1 MKSLAIIEFDYGGH
15 HLLYVRRIAR
25 EAIKRGLSVVVF
37 TRPAALS
44 HRAYEGVAEEFGD
57 SLKTVVLQ
65 PSLIDSWSRSR
76 NLVTRQI
83 GNWLCQAHC
92 ARLIQKIPADTRPD
106 FVLVPFIDRS
116 DKAIGLI
123 GSPFG
128 RLPWGA
134 LTMQLKF
141 HLGEMG
147 ALRPPRRSDS
157 IMKWLYA
164 RLLNVRSLAAVFTI
178 DELQAAY
185 TQKHLPKVA
194 KKVHYLV
201 DPVEMHG
208 TISKK
213 DARLKLGIPDD
224 GSIVLLVFGII
235 DLRKGLSALV
245 QSVNSP
251 SFPKNVRLLVAGPQ
265 YRDAEEALATLS
277 DAIKQSGRVIEMNRF
292 LMGDDEYEVFKA
304 SDIVWIGY
312 NEFYGMSDVMIQAA
326 KVGLPIIA
334 CKSGLVGWMTEAYG
348 AGVVVDQTDPEDI
361 TRAVT
366 RLACDKKY
374 YDSLVV
380 KASELAPRHSVEKF
394 SSDLID
400 TIMSSKIPHSA

>member
-1 MKSLAIIEFDYGGH
+1 M
-15 HLLYVRRIAR
+15 
-25 EAIKRGLSVVVF
+25 
-37 TRPAALS
+37 
-44 HRAYEGVAEEFGD
+44 
-57 SLKTVVLQ
+57 
-65 PSLIDSWSRSR
+65 
-76 NLVTRQI
+76 
-83 GNWLCQAHC
+83 
-92 ARLIQKIPADTRPD
+92 PADKRPD

-157 IMKWLYA
+157 VMKWLYA
-164 RLLNVRSLAAVFTI
+164 RLLNARNLVAVFTI

-185 TQKHLPKVA
+185 TQKYLPKTA
-194 KKVHYLV
+194 GKLHYLV

-213 DARLKLGIPDD
+213 EARLKLGIPDD
-224 GSIVLLVFGII
+224 DSMVLLVFGII
-235 DLRKGLSALV
+235 DLRKGLATLV
-245 QSVNSP
+245 QAINS
-251 SFPKNVRLLVAGPQ
+251 STFPKNIRVLIAGPQ
-265 YRDAEEALATLS
+265 WKDAQDALGTLS
-277 DAIKQSGRVIEMNRF
+277 EAINQSGRVIQINKF
-292 LMGDDEYEVFKA
+292 LMGDDEYEIFKA

-334 CKSGLVGWMTEAYG
+334 CKSGLVGWMTKTYG

-361 TRAVT
+361 TQAVT

-380 KASELAPRHSVEKF
+380 KAAELAATHSVEKF

-400 TIMSSKIPHSA
+400 AVMSSPTV